1 MTRYGK
7 NRVFGPFSEFFF
19 QKSKKKMAKI
29 ENLTKIAKNE
39 QKF

>member
-7 NRVFGPFSEFFF
+7 NRVFGPFSEFFS
-19 QKSKKKMAKI
+19 QKSKKMAKI